1 MADRWQ
7 KADCLR
13 DVFELLAREIP
24 LVDRPNRP
32 STRLSEKT
40 VTAVQAHLPQVR
52 ALVVHRPVLRMIDE
66 MINEDFHRPAQPS
79 HLPSA
84 ASMLAPTDQE
94 SEDHLSTQLQQINA
108 NFQMPFA
115 MQQPFE
121 YGIANSGLEDLD
133 VDGLLSFPG
142 VFDFEGFT

>member
-24 LVDRPNRP
+24 LVDQPNRLP
-32 STRLSEKT
+32 TRLSEKT

-52 ALVVHRPVLRMIDE
+52 ALVVHRPVLRMISE
-66 MINEDFHRPAQPS
+66 MINEDFPRSAQPS
-79 HLPSA
+79 QLASV
-84 ASMLAPTDQE
+84 ASMLAPTHQE
-94 SEDHLSTQLQQINA
+94 PEDHLSIQLQQING

-133 VDGLLSFPG
+133 VDSLLSFPG
-142 VFDFEGFT
+142 VFDFEGLT